1 MNIAIVGFGRMGR
14 KIYEK
19 ATLSSHRI
27 VSVIDSFSSD
37 PLVTDKN
44 ITAESLNGADAVI
57 DFSAQAAAVGNIK
70 KYADPTVPAVI
81 GTTGW
86 TEHLAEVREYVEKSR
101 GTVLWSGNFSIGV
114 AATLK
119 IVSFASSLM
128 NALPSYDAAVF
139 ETHHRMKAD
148 SPSGTALMLAD
159 EVIRN
164 LDRKDSVDTE
174 CQHSKIGENV
184 LHLSSLRVGSVPGTH
199 EVIFDSDVDTITISH
214 AARSRDGFA
223 SGAVRAAEWLLE
235 EKRTGLFSMD
245 DFINS
250 LLGV

>member
-19 ATLSSHRI
+19 ATLSSHVI

-37 PLVTDKN
+37 PLVTAKE

-57 DFSAQAAAVGNIK
+57 DFSSPAAAVDNIK
-70 KYADPTVPAVI
+70 KYVDLGVRAVI

-86 TEHLAEVREYVEKSR
+86 TDRLEEVREYVEKGK
-101 GTVLWSGNFSIGV
+101 GTILWSGNFSIGV

-119 IVSFASSLM
+119 IVSFASALM

-139 ETHHRMKAD
+139 EAHHRMKAD

-164 LDRKDSVDTE
+164 LDRKTSE
-174 CQHSKIGENV
+174 IG
-184 LHLSSLRVGSVPGTH
+184 
-199 EVIFDSDVDTITISH
+199 
-214 AARSRDGFA
+214 
-223 SGAVRAAEWLLE
+223 RAH
-235 EKRTGLFSMD
+235 
-245 DFINS
+245 
-250 LLGV
+250 V